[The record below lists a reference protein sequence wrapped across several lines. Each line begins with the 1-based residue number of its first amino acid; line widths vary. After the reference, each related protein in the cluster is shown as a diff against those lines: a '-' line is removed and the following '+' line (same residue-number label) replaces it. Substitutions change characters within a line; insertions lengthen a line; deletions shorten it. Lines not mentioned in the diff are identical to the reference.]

1 MRVCLDTRATLD
13 SYSVELTKE
22 LTKLNNARN
31 AGQSH
36 VDISI
41 PEAGPE
47 LRAPARTNT
56 IQGAQPHANTA
67 GTSRHAPPAHTASR
81 DALGHGPGI
90 TMLLGLGMAQAVAG
104 APQSRIA
111 CPMYE

>member
-1 MRVCLDTRATLD
+1 MST
-13 SYSVELTKE
+13 YPY
-22 LTKLNNARN
+22 
-31 AGQSH
+31 
-36 VDISI
+36 

-90 TMLLGLGMAQAVAG
+90 TMLLGLGVAQAVAG